1 MWLSAK
7 GPHWTDLSQ
16 PRLHFASTLW
26 QSWAACQDL
35 HTPCVPSLPVHS
47 VINSLSMKG
56 SFNLLL
62 PIFVLVICCSLLKL
76 DVITIDYVFSYFCSW
91 KLFPSF
97 NPQAL
102 LWYKWNLS
110 SVTDQGL
117 KVCLTLALFTPH
129 VLYCF

>member
-7 GPHWTDLSQ
+7 GPRWTDLSQ
-16 PRLHFASTLW
+16 RRLHLASALW

-35 HTPCVPSLPVHS
+35 HTPCVASLPVHS
-47 VINSLSMKG
+47 VINSLSMK
-56 SFNLLL
+56 SSSNLLL

-76 DVITIDYVFSYFCSW
+76 DVSSIDYVFSYFCSW

-102 LWYKWNLS
+102 FWYKWNLPN
-110 SVTDQGL
+110 VTDQAL
-117 KVCLTLALFTPH
+117 KVCLTLALFTPY